1 MSNSIKGKN
10 KLEGATNYSQEG
22 EEKAGGNIME
32 AKIKDKMAEGGGEK
46 YQVLPQN
53 NYIAE
58 NAQLNPFHTESQRV
72 EANAGCM
79 TPQLVSKL
87 HL

>member
-1 MSNSIKGKN
+1 
-10 KLEGATNYSQEG
+10 
-22 EEKAGGNIME
+22 ME

-58 NAQLNPFHTESQRV
+58 NAQLNPFHTESQGGGKSRR
-72 EANAGCM
+72 A
-79 TPQLVSKL
+79 
-87 HL
+87 